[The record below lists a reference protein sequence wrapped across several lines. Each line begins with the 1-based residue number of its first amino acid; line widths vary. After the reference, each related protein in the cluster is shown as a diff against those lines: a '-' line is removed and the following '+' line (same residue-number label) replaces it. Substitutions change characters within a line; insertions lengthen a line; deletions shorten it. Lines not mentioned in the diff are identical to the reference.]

1 MLGANPNPQQ
11 KTITTA
17 THSGFYTTVAP
28 KNRANE
34 KETENMAFTRE
45 FVRNVAKE
53 SGVEIPKELEDAL
66 VQEHL
71 SSRNAYA
78 EKKVQEYQAENPVAE
93 APKVTDSKEYKDLKK
108 AFDDYKADQTAKETR
123 AAKETAVVAVLKAAG
138 IPEKRIPSVLRV
150 YDVDSVELDENGAA
164 KNADSLTE
172 SAKAEWA
179 DFIPTTTTQGAPT
192 ANPPATNTKLY
203 TREEIRKMT
212 PAEINANFEAI
223 KASLKGES

>member
-1 MLGANPNPQQ
+1 
-11 KTITTA
+11 
-17 THSGFYTTVAP
+17 
-28 KNRANE
+28 
-34 KETENMAFTRE
+34 MAFTRE

-78 EKKVQEYQAENPVAE
+78 EKKVQEYQAENPAAE

-123 AAKETAVVAVLKAAG
+123 AAKETAYRDLLKASG
-138 IPEKRIPSVLRV
+138 VSEKRIDTVMRASGPIIDGL
-150 YDVDSVELDENGAA
+150 ELAEDGKA
-164 KNADSLTE
+164 KDADKLTE
-172 SAKAEWA
+172 GIKAEWA

-192 ANPPATNTKLY
+192 ANPPANTGGG
-203 TREEIRKMT
+203 KMT
-212 PAEINANFEAI
+212 KADIYKKDDHGRYVMSAAERQ
-223 KASLKGES
+223 KALIENHTA

>member
-1 MLGANPNPQQ
+1 
-11 KTITTA
+11 
-17 THSGFYTTVAP
+17 
-28 KNRANE
+28 
-34 KETENMAFTRE
+34 MAFTRE

>member
-1 MLGANPNPQQ
+1 
-11 KTITTA
+11 
-17 THSGFYTTVAP
+17 
-28 KNRANE
+28 
-34 KETENMAFTRE
+34 MAFTRE

-78 EKKVQEYQAENPVAE
+78 EKKVQEYQAENPAAE
-93 APKVTDSKEYKDLKK
+93 APKVKDSKEYKDLKK

-123 AAKETAVVAVLKAAG
+123 AAKESAVVAVLKAAG

-192 ANPPATNTKLY
+192 ANPPAVSGGKKLSKDD
-203 TREEIRKMT
+203 IFRKDDRGRYVMGT
-212 PAEINANFEAI
+212 AERQRAI
-223 KASLKGES
+223 AENLDAFSGGNN

>member
-1 MLGANPNPQQ
+1 
-11 KTITTA
+11 
-17 THSGFYTTVAP
+17 
-28 KNRANE
+28 
-34 KETENMAFTRE
+34 MAFTRE

-78 EKKVQEYQAENPVAE
+78 EKKVQEYQAENPAAE

-123 AAKETAVVAVLKAAG
+123 AAKETAYRDLLKASG
-138 IPEKRIPSVLRV
+138 VSEKRIDTVMRASGPIIDGL
-150 YDVDSVELDENGAA
+150 ELAEDGKA
-164 KNADSLTE
+164 KDADKLTE
-172 SAKAEWA
+172 GIKTEWA

-192 ANPPATNTKLY
+192 ANPPANTGGG
-203 TREEIRKMT
+203 KMT
-212 PAEINANFEAI
+212 KADIYKKDDHGRYVMSAAERQ
-223 KASLKGES
+223 KALIENHTA

>member
-1 MLGANPNPQQ
+1 
-11 KTITTA
+11 
-17 THSGFYTTVAP
+17 
-28 KNRANE
+28 
-34 KETENMAFTRE
+34 MAFTRE

-78 EKKVQEYQAENPVAE
+78 EKKVQEYQAENPAAE

-108 AFDDYKADQTAKETR
+108 AFDDYKEAQTAKETR
-123 AAKETAVVAVLKAAG
+123 AAKETAYRDLLKASG
-138 IPEKRIPSVLRV
+138 VSEKRIDTVMRASGPIIDGL
-150 YDVDSVELDENGAA
+150 ELAEDGKA
-164 KNADSLTE
+164 KDADKLTE
-172 SAKAEWA
+172 GIKDEWA

>member
-1 MLGANPNPQQ
+1 
-11 KTITTA
+11 
-17 THSGFYTTVAP
+17 
-28 KNRANE
+28 
-34 KETENMAFTRE
+34 MAFTRE

-78 EKKVQEYQAENPVAE
+78 EKKVQEYQAENPAAE

-123 AAKETAVVAVLKAAG
+123 AAKESAYRDLLKASG
-138 IPEKRIPSVLRV
+138 VSEKRIDTVMRASGPIIDGL
-150 YDVDSVELDENGAA
+150 ELAEDGKA
-164 KNADSLTE
+164 KDADKLTE
-172 SAKAEWA
+172 GIKTEWA

-192 ANPPATNTKLY
+192 ANPPAVSGGKKLSKDD
-203 TREEIRKMT
+203 IFRKDDRGRYVMGT
-212 PAEINANFEAI
+212 AERQRAI
-223 KASLKGES
+223 AENLDAFSGGNN

>member
-1 MLGANPNPQQ
+1 
-11 KTITTA
+11 
-17 THSGFYTTVAP
+17 
-28 KNRANE
+28 
-34 KETENMAFTRE
+34 MAFTRE

-78 EKKVQEYQAENPVAE
+78 EKKVQEYQAENPAAE

-108 AFDDYKADQTAKETR
+108 AFDDYKADQIAKETR

-192 ANPPATNTKLY
+192 VTPPANTGGG
-203 TREEIRKMT
+203 KMT
-212 PAEINANFEAI
+212 KADIYKKDDHGRYVMSAAERQ
-223 KASLKGES
+223 KALIENHTA

>member
-1 MLGANPNPQQ
+1 
-11 KTITTA
+11 
-17 THSGFYTTVAP
+17 
-28 KNRANE
+28 
-34 KETENMAFTRE
+34 MAFTRE

-78 EKKVQEYQAENPVAE
+78 EKKVQEYQAENPAAE

-123 AAKETAVVAVLKAAG
+123 AAKETAYRDLLKASG
-138 IPEKRIPSVLRV
+138 VSEKRIDTVMRASGPVIDGL
-150 YDVDSVELDENGAA
+150 ELAEDGKA
-164 KNADSLTE
+164 KDADKLTE
-172 SAKAEWA
+172 GIKAEWA

-192 ANPPATNTKLY
+192 ANPPANTGGG
-203 TREEIRKMT
+203 KMT
-212 PAEINANFEAI
+212 KADIYRKDDHGRYVMSAAERQ
-223 KASLKGES
+223 KALIENHTA

>member
-1 MLGANPNPQQ
+1 
-11 KTITTA
+11 
-17 THSGFYTTVAP
+17 
-28 KNRANE
+28 
-34 KETENMAFTRE
+34 MAFTRE

-78 EKKVQEYQAENPVAE
+78 EKKVQEYQAENPAAE

-123 AAKETAVVAVLKAAG
+123 AAKESAYRELLKASG
-138 IPEKRIPSVLRV
+138 VSEKRIDTVMRASGPII
-150 YDVDSVELDENGAA
+150 DGLDLAEDGKA
-164 KNADSLTE
+164 KDADKLTE
-172 SAKAEWA
+172 GIKSEWA

-192 ANPPATNTKLY
+192 ANPPAVSGGKKLSKDD
-203 TREEIRKMT
+203 IFRKDDRGRYVMGT
-212 PAEINANFEAI
+212 AERQRAI
-223 KASLKGES
+223 AENLDAFSGGNN

>member
-1 MLGANPNPQQ
+1 
-11 KTITTA
+11 
-17 THSGFYTTVAP
+17 
-28 KNRANE
+28 
-34 KETENMAFTRE
+34 MAFTRE

-78 EKKVQEYQAENPVAE
+78 EKKVQEYQAENPAAE

-123 AAKETAVVAVLKAAG
+123 AAKETAYRDLLKASG
-138 IPEKRIPSVLRV
+138 VSEKRIDTVMRASGPIIDGL
-150 YDVDSVELDENGAA
+150 ELAEDGKA
-164 KNADSLTE
+164 KDADKLTE
-172 SAKAEWA
+172 GIKSEWA

-192 ANPPATNTKLY
+192 ANPPANTGGG
-203 TREEIRKMT
+203 KMT
-212 PAEINANFEAI
+212 KADIYRKDDHGRYVMSAAERQ
-223 KASLKGES
+223 KALIENHTA